1 MKKTYI
7 IPTLNV
13 VKIQP
18 ACMLNESMGIQG
30 NLNGDVTEALAVQ
43 TSLLMMIGNELK
55 DDLRALSEV
64 APAGSS

>member
-18 ACMLNESMGIQG
+18 ACILNESMGIKEE
-30 NLNGDVTEALAVQ
+30 NYDSSTVT
-43 TSLLMMIGNELK
+43 IGARRGRFSTWEE
-55 DDLRALSEV
+55 DFDE
-64 APAGSS
+64 

>member
-30 NLNGDVTEALAVQ
+30 NLNGDVTVGARSANF
-43 TSLLMMIGNELK
+43 SA
-55 DDLRALSEV
+55 DDDWE
-64 APAGSS
+64 

>member
-18 ACMLNESMGIQG
+18 TSLLNESMGMKG
-30 NLNGDVTEALAVQ
+30 DLNDDVTVGAR
-43 TSLLMMIGNELK
+43 
-55 DDLRALSEV
+55 RARFSNWEEEDFDE
-64 APAGSS
+64 

>member
-18 ACMLNESMGIQG
+18 TSLLNESMGMQG
-30 NLNGDVTEALAVQ
+30 NYDSEKVT
-43 TSLLMMIGNELK
+43 IGARRSRFSKWE
-55 DDLRALSEV
+55 DDYDFEE
-64 APAGSS
+64 

>member
-18 ACMLNESMGIQG
+18 AQIL
-30 NLNGDVTEALAVQ
+30 
-43 TSLLMMIGNELK
+43 
-55 DDLRALSEV
+55 
-64 APAGSS
+64 AGSDLETKSGTATEWGGARRARFSDWDEDYDFEEE